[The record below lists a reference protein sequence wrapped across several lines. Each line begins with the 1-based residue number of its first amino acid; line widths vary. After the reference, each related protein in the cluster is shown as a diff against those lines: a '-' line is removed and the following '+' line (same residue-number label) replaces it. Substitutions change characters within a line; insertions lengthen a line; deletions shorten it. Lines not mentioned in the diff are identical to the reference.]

1 MPHSGLEKIATRG
14 IIRAE
19 LLCASW
25 ETFSALLFGSAILPA
40 ALATPW
46 PGVIFFGSLLVSAV
60 LLPFF
65 VRAGRVG
72 VIGASLIRVPVW
84 PIAAMTLSIDYRIF
98 VAAVAFGAM
107 AWAQRRAIY
116 RRELWRFDPAK
127 DGYSAELVRQRLG
140 ESAMV
145 AGILGG
151 HLMLLFSVAFLRA
164 ESKVIF
170 RGWWQLVPM
179 LGLLA
184 TIVFTVMMRT
194 LSGPVTRA
202 LVAGKRGERTL
213 MLIGL
218 DRARRLPGM
227 LATLNF
233 GIWIVCTTAGV
244 FYFRTGPAAWAT
256 ADAVMQLAYATLF
269 SWGVSFYQ
277 RGWDRDTLAP
287 VAQKLASWADLANEH
302 VMFQRSTDAPPLP
315 LRERMLRDFGGPL
328 IFTAVLSLLSSIG
341 LYRTLGHEV
350 SLREDLN
357 AILALFAAFLMLV
370 LAVGGVV
377 ARVARNLSLPLTLV
391 AEAAE
396 LVASGK
402 LDAKVAEVPGPSEV
416 QGLAKSVERMRENL
430 ARTIAELE
438 HERASLEANVEAR
451 TAELKRAMAELKG
464 AQAALVQGER
474 LASIGELV
482 AGVAHEIYNPLN
494 AVAGST
500 EPLERVS
507 ADVRTMLD
515 AYRVAEASLPTEQR
529 REIEALRAKLD
540 LDASLD
546 DLIGISSLVRRATN
560 RTVRIVQNLR
570 NFARGASEA
579 HPTDLHAGLEE
590 TLVLLGSRLRLGCIQ
605 LTKSYGD
612 LPKVVCRAGELN
624 QVFMNLVMN
633 SIQALEGPPRS
644 PSLTG
649 TSADSTELREIHI
662 ETRVERNMA
671 VVAVSDNGPGVPEDI
686 EHRIFDPF
694 FTTKPPGQGTG
705 LGLSISTD
713 IIHKHGGTLTVE
725 RPETGGARLVVR
737 IPLGGNLGAAQHG
750 LEGTHGPPP
759 GRASQTGENR
769 DSMTPSSTSR
779 L

>member
-1 MPHSGLEKIATRG
+1 MATLLQKIATRG
-14 IIRAE
+14 PVRAE
-19 LLCASW
+19 LLSFVW

-40 ALATPW
+40 ALDTPW
-46 PGVIFFGSLLVSAV
+46 PGVVFLSSLALSAA

-65 VRAGRVG
+65 MKAGRAGM
-72 VIGASLIRVPVW
+72 IAASLLRVPAW

-127 DGYSAELVRQRLG
+127 DGSSAELVRQRLG

-151 HLMLLFSVAFLRA
+151 HVLLLFSVAFLRA

-170 RGWWQLVPM
+170 RGWWQLVPI
-179 LGLLA
+179 LGFLA
-184 TIVFTVMMRT
+184 TVVFTTVMRA
-194 LSGPVTRA
+194 LAKPVTDA
-202 LVAGKRGERTL
+202 LYRGPGGERSAMMKAL
-213 MLIGL
+213 A
-218 DRARRLPGM
+218 RARELPGM
-227 LATLNF
+227 LARLNF
-233 GIWIVCTTAGV
+233 TLWIVCTTGGV
-244 FYFRTGPAAWAT
+244 FYFRTSSVGWVR
-256 ADAVMQLAYATLF
+256 ADAVMQVAFAALF

-287 VAQKLASWADLANEH
+287 VSRLLASWAELPHEH
-302 VMFQRSTDAPPLP
+302 ALSPQKEGDPLP
-315 LRERMLRDFGGPL
+315 LRDRMLRDFGGPL
-328 IFTAVLSLLSSIG
+328 VFTAVLSLLSSIG
-341 LYRTLGHEV
+341 LYRSLGREV
-350 SLREDLN
+350 SFREDIN
-357 AILALFAAFLMLV
+357 SILALFAAFLMLV

-377 ARVARNLSLPLTLV
+377 ARVARNLSRPLTLV

-396 LVASGK
+396 VVASGR
-402 LDAKVAEVPGPSEV
+402 LDAKVADVPGPSEV

-438 HERASLEANVEAR
+438 HERATLEANVEAR
-451 TAELKRAMAELKG
+451 TEQLQRAMRELKG

-500 EPLERVS
+500 EPLERV
-507 ADVRTMLD
+507 AEEVRTMLD
-515 AYRVAEASLPTEQR
+515 AYRAAEASLPPKQR
-529 REIEALRAKLD
+529 KELEELRKKLD

-560 RTVRIVQNLR
+560 RTVRIVQNLK
-570 NFARGASEA
+570 NFSRGATDSQ
-579 HPTDLHAGLEE
+579 PTDLHAGLEE
-590 TLVLLGSRLRLGCIQ
+590 TLVLLGSRLRQSCIQ
-605 LTKSYGD
+605 LTKDYGE
-612 LPKVVCRAGELN
+612 LPKVVCRSGEIN

-633 SIQALEGPPRS
+633 AIQALEGPPRS

-649 TSADSTELREIHI
+649 LPSDASAEPELREIKI
-662 ETRVERNMA
+662 ETRVDKAMA
-671 VVAVSDNGPGVPEDI
+671 VVAVSDNGPGVPGDI

-694 FTTKPPGQGTG
+694 FTTKPAGQGTG

-713 IIHKHGGTLTVE
+713 IVRKHGGTLTVE
-725 RPETGGARLVVR
+725 HPEGGGARLVVR
-737 IPLGGNLGAAQHG
+737 IPLGGNAGAGPHSERGEPRDVRSRAERPASDHEG
-750 LEGTHGPPP
+750 L
-759 GRASQTGENR
+759 
-769 DSMTPSSTSR
+769 
-779 L
+779 